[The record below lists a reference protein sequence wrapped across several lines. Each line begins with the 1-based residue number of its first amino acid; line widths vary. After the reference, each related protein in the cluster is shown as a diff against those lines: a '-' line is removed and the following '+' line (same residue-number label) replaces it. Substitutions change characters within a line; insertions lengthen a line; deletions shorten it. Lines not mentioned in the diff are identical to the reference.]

1 LEYTGVFA
9 MLIDGS
15 TIGWTPSTV
24 QISGRHIIQMK
35 LKLLKTVLEEEGTTG
50 RIQLG
55 VAPGCSA
62 QVIVPACSVP
72 VAWAGTDPIAPGG
85 VTAPLAL
92 VPELLWLLLLLQA
105 ASAVMLATA
114 TAIPPIALL
123 RNLIIGPP
131 SSHCSRLLS
140 VLGSSAC
147 RPSEVVSPVIR
158 YAPSPGTGSQ
168 CPRTD
173 YGPFPPAHPCRLIAS
188 RPVSYRCY

>member
-1 LEYTGVFA
+1 
-9 MLIDGS
+9 
-15 TIGWTPSTV
+15 
-24 QISGRHIIQMK
+24 MK
-35 LKLLKTVLEEEGTTG
+35 VKLLKTEFEADVTTG
-50 RIQLG
+50 KIQFGAVLG
-55 VAPGCSA
+55 AMA
-62 QVIVPACSVP
+62 QVIVPAFWVP
-72 VAWAGTDPIAPGG
+72 VASCGTDPIPPATLTTPG
-85 VTAPLAL
+85 A
-92 VPELLWLLLLLQA
+92 ELFDELPLLLLLQA

-114 TAIPPIALL
+114 TAIPPIALV

-173 YGPFPPAHPCRLIAS
+173 YGPFPGAS
-188 RPVSYRCY
+188 RADSS